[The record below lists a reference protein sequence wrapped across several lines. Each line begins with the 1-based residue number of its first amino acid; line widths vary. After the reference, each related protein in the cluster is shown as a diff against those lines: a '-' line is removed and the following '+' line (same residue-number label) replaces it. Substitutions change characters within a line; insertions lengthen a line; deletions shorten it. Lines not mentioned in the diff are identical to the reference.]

1 MCSATTVSG
10 GARARRR
17 SREVWRLYRY
27 EQPALSPVLCILV
40 LSVQVTA
47 NQWTATRG
55 KLGTSKCR
63 GIGTRHDVMHLDVE
77 KLKWLSHTERTPDVK
92 KLAFLVV
99 LDLLLCRALHLL

>member
-1 MCSATTVSG
+1 M
-10 GARARRR
+10 
-17 SREVWRLYRY
+17 
-27 EQPALSPVLCILV
+27 
-40 LSVQVTA
+40 
-47 NQWTATRG
+47 
-55 KLGTSKCR
+55 GTSKCR